1 MQRAIGRKCGSTHT
15 RKPTSTLPHF
25 RYAKYISSAKK
36 IRASGGA
43 KKPHAG
49 RTNKALKRIRR
60 KASKK
65 LPLRELFPFIHAL
78 KFIFFGGVR
87 LHVYFGYPPPC
98 KYAGSSR
105 HNAQRCKDPRLA
117 RRMAQRKRTRF
128 SSPVCR
134 VCNPRIRRICR
145 TAAKAAD
152 TYIRISLFHTCCKRA
167 ETHLS
172 ALPLLSA

>member
-1 MQRAIGRKCGSTHT
+1 M
-15 RKPTSTLPHF
+15 PTSTLPHF

-36 IRASGGA
+36 IREPFCA

-78 KFIFFGGVR
+78 KFIFYGVK
-87 LHVYFGYPPPC
+87 LHVYFGYPPHANMRVRPDIMRSGA
-98 KYAGSSR
+98 K
-105 HNAQRCKDPRLA
+105 
-117 RRMAQRKRTRF
+117 TRALRVAWRNESALIF
-128 SSPVCR
+128 SNPVFR
-134 VCNPRIRRICR
+134 VCNPRIRQICR
-145 TAAKAAD
+145 TAAKAANR
-152 TYIRISLFHTCCKRA
+152 YIRISPFHTCCKRA
-167 ETHLS
+167 ETRLS